1 MLMEGR
7 YVFQGFVIPENMVAD
22 IVSYVRFSRE
32 PGNFLMSVLCNDLV
46 KACMYADQHNVANLP
61 AYAAYLY
68 NEVPAMAWGS
78 QELVTKWLAR
88 EVPYGEDLKGG
99 TL

>member
-1 MLMEGR
+1 MLMRGR
-7 YVFQGFVIPENMVAD
+7 YVFQGFVIPEHMVES
-22 IVSYVRFSRE
+22 IVLYVERSIE
-32 PGNFLMSVLCNDLV
+32 PGNFLMSVLCNDLL
-46 KACMYADQHNVANLP
+46 KACMYADHHNIANLP

-88 EVPYGEDLKGG
+88 EVPYGEVK
-99 TL
+99 